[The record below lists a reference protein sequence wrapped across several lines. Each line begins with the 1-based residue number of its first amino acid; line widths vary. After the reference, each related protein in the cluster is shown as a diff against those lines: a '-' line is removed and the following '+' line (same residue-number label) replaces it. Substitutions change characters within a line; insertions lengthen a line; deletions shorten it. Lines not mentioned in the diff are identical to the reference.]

1 MATTN
6 RILITGATGN
16 IGGELVKQ
24 LSAKNIAFKA
34 MVRAKDKATD
44 LSSNPEVEIIEGDFN
59 DSSSIKKALEGID
72 TAFLLTN
79 STEQA
84 EEQQTSFVE
93 AAKKAGVKHIV
104 KQSQWAADEHS
115 PVRFLRY
122 HAIVERKIQDAGIAY
137 TFLRPNLFMQGLLS
151 FKQTI
156 KEQGKFF
163 AAIGDAKVSIVDVRD
178 IAAVAAEALTS
189 EGHQNKIYNLTGPE
203 ALTHQQM
210 ATLLSQALGKPVAFT
225 DVPPDAMFQGL
236 LSAHLPQWMAEG
248 LIEDYAHYARGE
260 ASVITNDI
268 QNVTGRPPY
277 DFKTFA
283 NDYKT
288 AFS

>member
-225 DVPPDAMFQGL
+225 DVPPDAMLQGL